1 MSANIFRTSILLA
14 AALLMVSPSAL
25 AAPEPTGEEIM
36 KKAWWTTK
44 LAGSEMISTLII
56 KSKKGDKRVRKTA
69 SVSKLYDD
77 GKTEKRLIRF
87 LSPADVKGTGLLS
100 YDYEKKDDD
109 IWFFLPSLR
118 KTRRIVASEKAKSFM
133 GSEFT
138 YADITP
144 PSVEDFKYKLL
155 GSEKADGV
163 DCWKVEG
170 VPRTKAVKKEVGY
183 SKRIG
188 WLGKKDYVVRKA
200 TTWDLKG
207 KKLRELTAS
216 GIKKIDGTEDRYRP
230 TKLVSK
236 NVQTKRSSEMVIN
249 KIKLRAEN
257 PDKYFTTRYLE
268 RF

>member
-1 MSANIFRTSILLA
+1 MRPINRCPLIVAILALALCAPTLA
-14 AALLMVSPSAL
+14 AAG
-25 AAPEPTGEEIM
+25 EPTADEIM
-36 KKAWWTTK
+36 KKAWLTSK
-44 LAGSEMISTLII
+44 LSGSELISTLTIMN
-56 KSKKGDKRVRKTA
+56 KKGDKRVRKTA
-69 SVSKLYDD
+69 SVSKLYDE

-87 LSPADVKGTGLLS
+87 LSPPDVKGTGLLS

-118 KTRRIVASEKAKSFM
+118 KTRRIVASEKSKAFM

-155 GSEKADGV
+155 KTEQADGV
-163 DCWKVEG
+163 KCWVIQAE
-170 VPRTKAVKKEVGY
+170 PRTAAVRKEVGY
-183 SKRIG
+183 SKRVG
-188 WLGKKDYVVRKA
+188 WLGQKDYVVRKA
-200 TTWDLKG
+200 ETYDLKG
-207 KKLRELTAS
+207 KKLRILTAT
-216 GIKKIDGTEDRYRP
+216 GIKKIEGTEDRFRP

-236 NVQTKRSSEMVIN
+236 NQQNGRSSEMIIK
-249 KIKLRAEN
+249 KIKLRADI